1 MGKIDLHV
9 HTTASDGSLT
19 PTQAVCEAARNG
31 VYLLGIADHDCTDG
45 VREAEQAGRSNG
57 ITVIPA
63 VELSVGSGPRE
74 IHVLGYYLEVEQAE
88 LQDALAL
95 LRDARDTRND
105 RIVQRLRELG
115 APIDLERVKEIGG
128 DGSVGRPHI
137 AYALVEA
144 GHVSSIGEA
153 FGRFLARGKP
163 GYVGRDR
170 LSPAEAS
177 EVIIAAGGLPVL
189 AHPAKIGPRAAI
201 EEILDQGM
209 RGVEV
214 YHSDHNDVNSQM
226 LLALAKERGL
236 VVTGGTDS
244 HGPLAD
250 RPLVIGNLDIPD
262 WVGEQFLQ
270 HAPKAWSEAR

>member
-19 PTQAVCEAARNG
+19 PSQVVREAANSG

-45 VREAEQAGRSNG
+45 VREAEQAGRSSG
-57 ITVIPA
+57 IAVIPA

-74 IHVLGYYLEVEQAE
+74 IHVLGYWIDVEQAE
-88 LQDALAL
+88 LQAALAR
-95 LRDARDTRND
+95 LRSARDTRND

-250 RPLVIGNLDIPD
+250 RPLAIGNLDIPD